1 MNCQPTSTPSA
12 EEIDLPQ
19 LRERYRQERER
30 RLRPDGSAQYPR
42 PARAGS
48 SNDEALDP
56 HQPMVPRAAISED
69 LDVAVLGGGFTG
81 ILAAVQL
88 KKAGVTTFRN
98 LEQAGDFGGVWY
110 WNRYPGIQCDNES
123 YCYLPLLEETGFVPS
138 KRFSD
143 GREIQAHC
151 VRIARQFG
159 LYETALFHT
168 QVTSL
173 RWDESIQRWRVA
185 TNRGDEI
192 RARFVIMAGG
202 PLNRP
207 KLPGIPGLQDFH
219 GKVFHSARWDYG
231 YTGGSWDQPVLDKLA
246 DKRVAVVGTGA
257 SAIQIVPFL
266 GEYAQQLYVL
276 QRTPPS
282 VDSRPN
288 PPTDQAWAKTLQPG
302 WQKQRQENFHRGAM
316 EGFRPGEADLVC
328 DFWTEINRNIADKLA
343 AQGWPAITPETFMAM
358 REVEDYHVM
367 ERFRRRIDE
376 IVHDKAT
383 AERLKPWFRFH
394 CKRPLSSESYY
405 PTFNRSNVRLIDV
418 SATKGVERLTA
429 NGFVHEGQEY
439 PIDLLICA
447 SGFEVTS
454 DLDRRWGIAE
464 IRGRDGLSLY
474 DHWADGYKTLH
485 GVLSRG
491 FPNQFFTGYIQGGL
505 YATTVE
511 QFNRQVHHIAWI
523 IRQALERGIAAVE
536 PTQEAQ
542 DAWVRTMAPSTGFAK
557 VLQSECP
564 PSYLNNE
571 SGKFRYYL
579 GEFYLAGFT
588 AFEALL
594 QDWRDEGSL
603 AGLELEQAATQR
615 RGRVSTAAVSGH

>member
-1 MNCQPTSTPSA
+1 MTCQPTPTPSA
-12 EEIDLPQ
+12 DEIDIPQ
-19 LRERYRQERER
+19 LREKYRQEREK
-30 RLRPDGSAQYPR
+30 RLRPDGSAQYLR
-42 PARAGS
+42 PSARSGK
-48 SNDEALDP
+48 NGDESVDP
-56 HQPMVPRAAISED
+56 HQPLVARAAISED

-81 ILAAVQL
+81 VLAAVQL

-123 YCYLPLLEETGFVPS
+123 YCYLPLLEETGYIPS
-138 KRFSD
+138 KRFAD

-159 LYETALFHT
+159 LYDTALFHT
-168 QVTSL
+168 QVMSL
-173 RWDESIQRWRVA
+173 RWDETIQRWRVA

-207 KLPGIPGLQDFH
+207 KLPGIPGLQDFK
-219 GKVFHSARWDYG
+219 GKVFHSARWDYSI
-231 YTGGSWDQPVLDKLA
+231 TGGSWENPALDKLA
-246 DKRVAVVGTGA
+246 DQRVAVVGTGA

-266 GEYAQQLYVL
+266 GEYAKELFVL

-282 VDSRPN
+282 VDARPN
-288 PPTDQAWAKTLQPG
+288 PPTDPAWASSLQPG
-302 WQKQRQENFHRGAM
+302 WQKQRQENFHRGAL
-316 EGFRPGEADLVC
+316 EGFRPGDTDLVC
-328 DFWTEINRNIADKLA
+328 DFWTEINRNVAAKLA
-343 AQGWPAITPETFMAM
+343 AQGWPEITPEQFMGL
-358 REVEDYHVM
+358 REVEDFHVM

-376 IVHDKAT
+376 IVQDKAT

-394 CKRPLSSESYY
+394 CKRPLSSETYY
-405 PTFNRSNVRLIDV
+405 PTFNRPNVKLIDV
-418 SATKGVERLTA
+418 SATRGVERLTA
-429 NGFVHEGQEY
+429 NGFVHEGREH
-439 PIDLLICA
+439 PINLLICA

-454 DLDRRWGIAE
+454 ELEQRWGIAE

-474 DHWADGYKTLH
+474 EHWAEGYKTLH
-485 GVLSRG
+485 GVVTRG

-511 QFNRQVHHIAWI
+511 QFNRQGFHIAHLI
-523 IRQALERGIAAVE
+523 KEALRQGIAALE
-536 PTQEAQ
+536 PTQAAQ
-542 DAWVRTMAPSTGFAK
+542 DAWVQVMAPSTGFAQY
-557 VLQSECP
+557 LQSDCP

-579 GEFYLAGFT
+579 GEFYLAGFA
-588 AFEALL
+588 AFEQLL
-594 QDWRDEGSL
+594 QDWRDAGRLE
-603 AGLELEQAATQR
+603 GLELVHDPVAKHQALS
-615 RGRVSTAAVSGH
+615 STA